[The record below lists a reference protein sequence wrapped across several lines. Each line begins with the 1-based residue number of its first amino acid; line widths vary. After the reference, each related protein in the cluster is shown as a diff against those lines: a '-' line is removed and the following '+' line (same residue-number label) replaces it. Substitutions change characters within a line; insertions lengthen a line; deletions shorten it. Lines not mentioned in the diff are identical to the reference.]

1 MIARQQ
7 AAKWGWLWVVL
18 AASVP
23 VIPLLIW
30 HYPARCH
37 DLRFHVSSW
46 MEAEQQF
53 RQGIAF
59 PRWAAGANYGFGEPR
74 FIFYPP
80 LSWMTGA
87 ALGAVLPWLNVPA
100 AYVWL
105 IFAVAGISMWRCA
118 SDWMSP
124 RGAIVAGVLYA
135 TNPYFV
141 VTAYRRC
148 AYAELLA
155 AAFFPLLVCGTL
167 RIARN
172 GPKALV
178 LLASA
183 FAAIWLSDFPAAV
196 IATYALV
203 CLLITACV
211 VQRSWRPARWG
222 GAAMVAGFGMA
233 AFVLFPAAW
242 ERQWIN
248 ISAAALPL
256 FDPERNFLF
265 TQNHASPAWAVFN
278 WKISAVALVLIGG
291 TALAF
296 ALARRLRYDAPDAW
310 WSLGILGAVS
320 TAMMLPVSFIAWR
333 LLPELRYVQFPWR
346 WLTELAAAGA
356 LLGASAMASVRRR
369 WIVSLAVVG
378 VVGLMTRAGIP
389 ADRWNSREVE
399 ELALAT
405 SDGDGY
411 EGAPEYGPIGS
422 QATDLPRN
430 APKIAVAGKGD
441 QSDPPLPANRLK
453 VARWEPDRWVFSV
466 DSPRPSVLKLKLLA
480 YPAWQA
486 AVNGNP
492 VDLRREPAG
501 VALLP
506 VPAGVSRAEI
516 RFVPTWDQTAG
527 LAASVITVVVM
538 LALAARGRLRASP
551 RPRDAP

>member
-1 MIARQQ
+1 
-7 AAKWGWLWVVL
+7 VL
-18 AASVP
+18 AAGVP

-37 DLRFHVSSW
+37 DLQFHISSW

-53 RQGIAF
+53 RQGIVF

-80 LSWMTGA
+80 LSWVTGA
-87 ALGAVLPWLNVPA
+87 ALGAVLPWRNVPA

-105 IFAVAGISMWRCA
+105 IFAVAGVSMWRCA
-118 SDWMSP
+118 SDWMS
-124 RGAIVAGVLYA
+124 RWGAIIAGVLYA

-141 VTAYRRC
+141 VAAYRRC

-155 AAFFPLLVCGTL
+155 AAFVPLLVCGTL

-203 CLLITACV
+203 CLLITVCV
-211 VQRSWRPARWG
+211 VQRSWQPARWG

-248 ISAAALPL
+248 VSAAILPL

-265 TQNHASPAWAVFN
+265 THNHASPAWAVFN
-278 WKISAVALVLIGG
+278 WKVSVVALVLIGG

-296 ALARRLRYDAPDAW
+296 ALARRLRQDAPDAW

-346 WLTELAAAGA
+346 WLSELAAAGA
-356 LLGASAMASVRRR
+356 FLGASAIASARRK
-369 WIVSLAVVG
+369 WMLSLAVVVG
-378 VVGLMTRAGIP
+378 VGLMTRAAVP
-389 ADRWNSREVE
+389 TDRWNSREVE
-399 ELALAT
+399 DLALAT
-405 SDGDGY
+405 RGGGGY
-411 EGAPEYGPIGS
+411 EGAPEYGPKGS
-422 QATDLPRN
+422 RATDLPRN
-430 APKIAVAGKGD
+430 APKVTVAREGD
-441 QSDPPLPANRLK
+441 ESDPPRPTTRLP
-453 VARWEPDRWVFSV
+453 VARWEADRWMFSV
-466 DSPRPSVLKLKLLA
+466 DSPQPSVLKLKLFA

-492 VDLRREPAG
+492 VDLQREPTG
-501 VALLP
+501 LVLLP
-506 VPAGVSRAEI
+506 IPAGVSHAEI

-527 LAASVITVVVM
+527 LAASVVTVVVI
-538 LALAARGRLRASP
+538 LVIAARGRLPVYP
-551 RPRDAP
+551 RPRGAP